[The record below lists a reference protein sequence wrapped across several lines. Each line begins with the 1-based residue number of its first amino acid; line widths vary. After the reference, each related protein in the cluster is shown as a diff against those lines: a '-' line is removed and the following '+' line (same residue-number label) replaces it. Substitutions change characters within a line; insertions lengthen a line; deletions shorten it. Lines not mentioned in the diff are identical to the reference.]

1 MYVTYLKKNE
11 IILMYEMFIGL
22 GNDNVR
28 AYPNN
33 IIVSSL
39 EEFMNMLSQELLW
52 IEAKDIWY
60 VFISI
65 YQF

>member
-1 MYVTYLKKNE
+1 MY
-11 IILMYEMFIGL
+11 ICL

-39 EEFMNMLSQELLW
+39 EGFMQELCQELLW
-52 IEAKDIWY
+52 IEAKDVWY
-60 VFISI
+60 VFIFFLSM
-65 YQF
+65 

>member
-1 MYVTYLKKNE
+1 MYIYAHTFLNNNYCLKF
-11 IILMYEMFIGL
+11 LCL

-39 EEFMNMLSQELLW
+39 EEFIPELSQELLW

-60 VFISI
+60 VFYLISI
-65 YQF
+65 